1 MAESVDAPD
10 LKSVDHCGRGGSSPP
25 APIVTD
31 NFLIPGTY
39 RELNRI
45 VSSPKFPWY
54 WANSP
59 GEPGQH
65 TSMLYYDHEFT
76 PTVDGKLKRI
86 LGTIC
91 DKLGACAVMRIKMN
105 STPQTE
111 TIEHQEWHKDW
122 DVTTPQ
128 KTAVIYFTTCDGYT
142 EFANGTIVESVE
154 NRCLSF
160 DTPLIHRGTT
170 TTNEERRLV
179 MNINYFEK

>member
-65 TSMLYYDHEFT
+65 TSLLYYDHEFT
-76 PTVDGKLKRI
+76 PTADP
-86 LGTIC
+86 
-91 DKLGACAVMRIKMN
+91 N
-105 STPQTE
+105 
-111 TIEHQEWHKDW
+111 
-122 DVTTPQ
+122 
-128 KTAVIYFTTCDGYT
+128 
-142 EFANGTIVESVE
+142 
-154 NRCLSF
+154 
-160 DTPLIHRGTT
+160 
-170 TTNEERRLV
+170 
-179 MNINYFEK
+179 